1 MHPLLRRFGFDDVGV
16 DSGWLDVYR
25 HRVHAEAREQPLVVL
40 DVRIARRQ
48 QFLAVENRVRA
59 REETERLQLVEEIWA
74 SLAQSPEEV
83 PVPEWH
89 RDLLD
94 ERLADPAEQ
103 PTRTW
108 EQVQENARRRKR

>member
-1 MHPLLRRFGFDDVGV
+1 MSNRPLRD
-16 DSGWLDVYR
+16 
-25 HRVHAEAREQPLVVL
+25 EVL
-40 DVRIARRQ
+40 HLPPA
-48 QFLAVENRVRA
+48 
-59 REETERLQLVEEIWA
+59 ERLQLVEEIWA